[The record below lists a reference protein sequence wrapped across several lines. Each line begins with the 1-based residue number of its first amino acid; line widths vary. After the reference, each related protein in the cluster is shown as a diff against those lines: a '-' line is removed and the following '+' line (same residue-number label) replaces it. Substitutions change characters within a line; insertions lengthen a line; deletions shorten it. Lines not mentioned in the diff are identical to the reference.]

1 MKIDHI
7 NISAPMPL
15 LEQVRDF
22 YCDIFGLE
30 DGFRPAFNRPGFWLY
45 GDGKPLIHLIESNSH
60 FASERPGYLD
70 HVAFRLT
77 GLVGLVERLEA
88 AKVDY
93 RLSQRPELNMT
104 QLFFTDPAG
113 TGLEANFTG
122 EFLPAEAAR

>member
-7 NISAPMPL
+7 NISAPMRL

-22 YCDIFGLE
+22 YCEIFGLE
-30 DGFRPAFNRPGFWLY
+30 DGFRPAFSRPGFWLY
-45 GDGKPLIHLIESNSH
+45 ADDKPLIHLIESNSH

-77 GLVGLVERLEA
+77 GLVELVARLEA
-88 AKVDY
+88 AKVSY

-104 QLFFTDPAG
+104 QLFFKDPAG

-122 EFLPAEAAR
+122 EFLPSEAAR